1 MRTSRF
7 FALLSLCTLQACG
20 LGTLGNGKVITDA
33 RQVGAFKRV
42 SINSAVKATV
52 GPGARS
58 LTLRADENLLPLLE
72 TVIEGDTLVIRTNA
86 GELIAHATALEA
98 TITNDVLE
106 GVDAS
111 GAATVTGAATP
122 TTSFPISA
130 SGSSDVVL
138 TGLSSTSLTINASG
152 SSTVT
157 VSGAAT
163 TGAVT
168 ASGASDVHLRG
179 VPLQSLQVDASG
191 SSNVEAQVSGSL
203 TGVASGASD
212 IVITGNPT
220 NSVTVSGASTVR
232 LNAP

>member
-1 MRTSRF
+1 MRTSQL

-20 LGTLGNGKVITDA
+20 VGVFGNGKVATET
-33 RQVGAFKRV
+33 RQVGAFKRI
-42 SINSAVKATV
+42 SINSAVKATLT
-52 GPGARS
+52 PGTRA
-58 LTLRADENLLPLLE
+58 LTLRADDNLLPLLE
-72 TVIEGDTLVIRTNA
+72 TVVEGDTLVIRTKA
-86 GELIAHATALEA
+86 GEFIGHATALEA

-106 GVDAS
+106 GVEAS

-122 TTSFPISA
+122 ATSFPISA

-157 VSGAAT
+157 VSGAAM

-191 SSNVEAQVSGSL
+191 SSNVDAQVSGSL
-203 TGVASGASD
+203 TGAASGASD
-212 IVITGNPT
+212 IVIVGNPT
-220 NSVTVSGASTVR
+220 DSVAVSGSSTVR